1 MKIEHNSQ
9 SQVYRDPFGA
19 REAGSTVTLRISLVD
34 AGIPE
39 YVRIGTENE
48 DNIQYFDMH
57 YVFEAANVYFY
68 EVNFTVMNYSKFGM
82 QTIYDKDFIKIFK
95 REKYRMGTYI

>member
-9 SQVYRDPFGA
+9 SQVYRTPFGA
-19 REAGSTVTLRISLVD
+19 SMAGSTVTLRISLVD

-39 YVRIGTENE
+39 YVRVGTERQ

-57 YVFEAANVYFY
+57 YVYEACNVYFY
-68 EVNFTVMNYSKFGM
+68 EVTLTMPQKPCLFHYWFAIM
-82 QTIYDKDFIKIFK
+82 
-95 REKYRMGTYI
+95 EK